1 MYSAVGFSSAPTI
14 HVSSRMTKIIIY
26 GVVGNQPDA
35 SFFYVNYDGLQMTLI
50 GFPYES
56 ILDPN
61 NVRLILDEKWLY
73 VRQMPSNLQ
82 PVSGGNQ

>member
-1 MYSAVGFSSAPTI
+1 M
-14 HVSSRMTKIIIY
+14 
-26 GVVGNQPDA
+26 GNQSDA